1 MAKQN
6 KKAVM
11 KKMIP
16 SNLALDE
23 YEKVLPRKEYIN
35 IANLKIENNYET
47 YAGQRFEAAKTWIP
61 KILFFCKVCSGLSM
75 LSFVILFITFSR
87 QPSPTL
93 LVNYESG
100 SLACSNAPIN
110 PKTKKSLPRE
120 ERKYQTICDSLS
132 NFESEYGD

>member
-1 MAKQN
+1 MAKKN

-23 YEKVLPRKEYIN
+23 YEKVLPRKDYVN
-35 IANLKIENNYET
+35 IADIKIENNFET

-61 KILFFCKVCSGLSM
+61 KILFFCKVCCGLSI
-75 LSFVILFITFSR
+75 LSFFILLITFVN
-87 QPSPTL
+87 QPAPTL
-93 LVNYESG
+93 LVNYENG

-110 PKTKKSLPRE
+110 PKTKKILSRE
-120 ERKYQTICDSLS
+120 ERKYQSICDSLG
-132 NFESEYGD
+132 NFDSEYGD